1 MSAVMPAPDEGSW
14 PAIEST
20 TGRYD
25 LLCCMSKTEFVS
37 GDNSKGHCGKHN
49 IALEFFAAQNIRDFC
64 DKLAV
69 SGMRGTCAQFRLLQ
83 H

>member
-1 MSAVMPAPDEGSW
+1 
-14 PAIEST
+14 
-20 TGRYD
+20 
-25 LLCCMSKTEFVS
+25 MSKTEFVS